1 MGRGGGVWRYIP
13 AKNSNSCLQ
22 HCCFELLLVF
32 TFQYPTSTI
41 QHCPFTIQSAYFKCN
56 VVRACDILIPCSM
69 CLYGVKCDMLP
80 TQSNILVFCIPKQY
94 PYFAFKFLRLTCNI
108 RVFQCNFDTRYVCCC
123 AECDMP
129 VTRSNILL
137 WTLNFT
143 LE

>member
-1 MGRGGGVWRYIP
+1 MALYPRQ
-13 AKNSNSCLQ
+13 NSNSSLQ
-22 HCCFELLLVF
+22 HCSFELLLVF

-41 QHCPFTIQSAYFKCN
+41 QHSPFTIQCAYVKCN
-56 VVRACDILIPCSM
+56 VIRTCDILIQCSM
-69 CLYGVKCDMLP
+69 GLHGVKCDMLAK
-80 TQSNILVFCIPKQY
+80 QSNILVFCIPNQH

-123 AECDMP
+123 TECDML
-129 VTRSNILL
+129 VTPSNILL